1 MKHTH
6 TSTTRFNALAAVF
19 AVLCIY
25 QSAAVLDAGGIIDA
39 SIIRPDSYMERI
51 VNSRTLKQDVVKPSS
66 REVKAN
72 AHMKKMTPIVRKHQA
87 K

>member
-1 MKHTH
+1 MKHT
-6 TSTTRFNALAAVF
+6 STRFNALAAVF

-25 QSAAVLDAGGIIDA
+25 QSAAVLDAAGVIDA
-39 SIIRPDSYMERI
+39 SVIRPDTYTERMI
-51 VNSRTLKQDVVKPSS
+51 KSRMMREDVVVKPSN

-72 AHMKKMTPIVRKHQA
+72 ASKKKMTPIVRKHRT